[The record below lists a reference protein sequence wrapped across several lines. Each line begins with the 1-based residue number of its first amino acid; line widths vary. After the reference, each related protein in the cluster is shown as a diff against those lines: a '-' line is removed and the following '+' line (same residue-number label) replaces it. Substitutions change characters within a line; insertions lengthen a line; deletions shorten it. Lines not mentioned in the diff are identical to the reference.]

1 MRDTDVFASCNGET
15 VDYVLSS
22 SIVSLFSGSGQTR
35 LQHRR
40 QEAENRS
47 HRFQAPHPQR
57 GGHAL
62 VPAESECRRGSRIV
76 FTDLKTLDELTRLCW
91 KSWQGRDGDHFNT
104 HLTICKGSRNL
115 FLKNA
120 STYLNVSGLM
130 EHFKT
135 LKLILVTKYVRPRP
149 QWMPSYTM
157 SSWLLNNSCFEL
169 AAEMLLSKWN
179 WPCCFIV
186 LCWNAV
192 HNKLIFVCFVSL
204 SVWRYHPAWKVKDH
218 HLILFV
224 TNKMEKMTPC
234 LVFSLLF

>member
-22 SIVSLFSGSGQTR
+22 PIVSLFSGPGQTR

-91 KSWQGRDGDHFNT
+91 RGRDGDHFNT

-135 LKLILVTKYVRPRP
+135 LKLILVTKYVRPPP

-157 SSWLLNNSCFEL
+157 SSWLLNKSSLTHVLNWQQKCCSPNETDPAVLLFC
-169 AAEMLLSKWN
+169 AEML
-179 WPCCFIV
+179 FI
-186 LCWNAV
+186 
-192 HNKLIFVCFVSL
+192 
-204 SVWRYHPAWKVKDH
+204 
-218 HLILFV
+218 
-224 TNKMEKMTPC
+224 TN
-234 LVFSLLF
+234 